1 MNNKDYIAACGTI
14 RCLERLLDSVSD
26 ENLRKTII
34 EIKETFQ
41 KAFSE
46 YPLVM
51 TQKMSGFNDENLTD
65 DEIFRM
71 ATLKVRQMM
80 LLNPDRKEELKT
92 LYDFIRNHR
101 LQMKMKG
108 R

>member
-1 MNNKDYIAACGTI
+1 MNNKDYFAACGTI

-41 KAFSE
+41 KDVSG
-46 YPLVM
+46 YQLVM

-80 LLNPDRKEELKT
+80 LLNPDRKKELKT

>member
-34 EIKETFQ
+34 EIKKNNK
-41 KAFSE
+41 KAVSE

>member
-41 KAFSE
+41 KDVSG
-46 YPLVM
+46 YQLVM

>member
-41 KAFSE
+41 KAVSG
-46 YPLVM
+46 YQLVM